1 MRLPSRRSLRM
12 WQRNRDVF
20 FRLWKSIAPGFMI
33 EPIMLLIALGYGFGS
48 FMGILDGQE
57 YVEYIVPGL
66 VGSYAMTTATF
77 ECSYG
82 VYFRM
87 EYRRTYDSILT
98 TPLNVEDIIGGEILW
113 GATRSLITAVI
124 ILIVAA
130 MFQLIPS
137 FWVLMVPLV
146 AVIEGI
152 MFASIT
158 IVFTSLVPSVY
169 SFNYFFTLFIA
180 PITFLSGA
188 FFPLDSL
195 PDIVGTIGSI
205 MPLTPA
211 VEVIRSLVNGQF
223 ETGFLTSIGYLLL
236 LAVAFFWLAV
246 VTMRRR
252 IIE

>member
-1 MRLPSRRSLRM
+1 M

-33 EPIMLLIALGYGFGS
+33 EPIILLVALGFGFGA
-48 FMGILDGQE
+48 FMGVIDGNS
-57 YVEYIVPGL
+57 YMEYIVPGL
-66 VGSYAMTTATF
+66 VGSYAMTTAVF

-124 ILIVAA
+124 ILIVAT

-137 FWVLMVPLV
+137 FWVVLAPVV

-152 MFASIT
+152 MFASVT

-180 PITFLSGA
+180 PVTFLSGA
-188 FFPLDSL
+188 FFPLDSM
-195 PDIVGTIGSI
+195 PEIVGIIGSV

-211 VEVIRSLVNGQF
+211 VEIVRSLVNGQF
-223 ETGFLTSIGYLLL
+223 ESGFILSIGYLLL
-236 LAVAFFWLAV
+236 LTVVFFLLAV
-246 VTMRRR
+246 LTMRRR
-252 IIE
+252 VIE

>member
-1 MRLPSRRSLRM
+1 MRMPSRRAIRM

-33 EPIMLLIALGYGFGS
+33 EPIIMLVALGYGFGS
-48 FMGILDGQE
+48 FMGIIDGREYME
-57 YVEYIVPGL
+57 YVVPGL
-66 VGSYAMTTATF
+66 VGSYAMTTAVF

-98 TPLNVEDIIGGEILW
+98 TPLNIEDIIGGEILW
-113 GATRSLITAVI
+113 GATRSIITAVI
-124 ILIVAA
+124 ILLVAV

-137 FWVLMVPLV
+137 FWVILVPIV

-195 PDIVGTIGSI
+195 PEVVGIIGSV

-211 VEVIRSLVNGQF
+211 VEVIRSLINGQF
-223 ETGFLTSIGYLLL
+223 ESGFILSLGYLLL
-236 LAVAFFWLAV
+236 LAAAFFLLAV

-252 IIE
+252 VIE

>member
-1 MRLPSRRSLRM
+1 M

-33 EPIMLLIALGYGFGS
+33 EPIILLIALGYGFGS
-48 FMGILDGQE
+48 FMGIIDGRE
-57 YVEYIVPGL
+57 YMEYIVPGL
-66 VGSYAMTTATF
+66 VGSYAMTTAVF

-124 ILIVAA
+124 ILVVAI

-137 FWVLMVPLV
+137 FWALLVPVV

-180 PITFLSGA
+180 PVTFLSGA

-195 PDIVGTIGSI
+195 PEVVGTIGSV

-223 ETGFLTSIGYLLL
+223 ESGFVVSVGYLLL
-236 LAVAFFWLAV
+236 LAAIFFWLAV
-246 VTMRRR
+246 LTMRRR
-252 IIE
+252 VIE

>member
-1 MRLPSRRSLRM
+1 M

-33 EPIMLLIALGYGFGS
+33 EPIILLVALGFGFGA
-48 FMGILDGQE
+48 FMGVIDGNS
-57 YVEYIVPGL
+57 YMEYIVPGL
-66 VGSYAMTTATF
+66 VGSYAMTTAVF

-124 ILIVAA
+124 ILIVAT

-137 FWVLMVPLV
+137 FWVVLVPVV

-152 MFASIT
+152 MFASVT

-180 PITFLSGA
+180 PVTFLSGA
-188 FFPLDSL
+188 FFPLDSM
-195 PDIVGTIGSI
+195 PDIVGIIGSV

-211 VEVIRSLVNGQF
+211 VEIIRSLVNGQF
-223 ETGFLTSIGYLLL
+223 ESGFILSIGYLLL
-236 LAVAFFWLAV
+236 LTVVFFLLAV
-246 VTMRRR
+246 LTMRRR
-252 IIE
+252 VIE